1 MLINRK
7 FKKCFITGIT
17 GSAGS
22 FLADY
27 ILDKDKNI
35 KIFGTYRSKKKL
47 KYLEKKNLN
56 RKNLVHLD
64 LLNFSKLKR
73 YLKKN
78 KPDLIYHFASNAD
91 VRKSF
96 DHPKEIILNN
106 NNITLNL
113 LEAIR
118 ELKLKTL
125 IIICSTPEV
134 YGNVKNKNKKISENE
149 IMKPQSPYAV
159 SKCFQDLLAQAY
171 SKSFNLNII
180 ITRMFSYTNSR
191 RFTLFQSY
199 FAKQIIEIEM
209 NKKKYLEHGNLNSI
223 RTFIDIDDA
232 LEAYWLTAKKGKVGE
247 IYNIGGNDT
256 ESVKTVLKK
265 LIKLST
271 KKIYYK
277 VNKKLLR
284 PTDVQKQIPNC
295 KKFKDHT
302 NWKPNVGIDLS
313 LKKLIEDLRLEL
325 KK

>member
-7 FKKCFITGIT
+7 FNKCFITGIT

-27 ILDKDKNI
+27 ILDKDKKI
-35 KIFGTYRSKKKL
+35 KIFGTYRYKKKL
-47 KYLEKKNLN
+47 KYLKKKNFR
-56 RKNLVHLD
+56 RKNLVNLD
-64 LLNFSKLKR
+64 LLNYSKLKE

-96 DHPKEIILNN
+96 DTPRSIILNN

-118 ELKLKTL
+118 ELKLKSL

-134 YGNVKNKNKKISENE
+134 YGNVANKDKKISEDV

-171 SKSFNLNII
+171 LKSFNLNII

-191 RFTLFQSY
+191 RFTLFQSS
-199 FAKQIIEIEM
+199 FAKQIIDIEM

-232 LEAYWLTAKKGKVGE
+232 LEAYWLTARKGKIGE

-265 LIKLST
+265 LINLSS
-271 KKIYYK
+271 KKIDYK
-277 VNKKLLR
+277 LNKKLLR
-284 PTDVQKQIPNC
+284 PTDVQKQVPNC
-295 KKFKDHT
+295 NKFRKHT
-302 NWKPNVGIDLS
+302 NWKPKVGIDLS
-313 LKKLIEDLRLEL
+313 LKKLINDIRLEF
-325 KK
+325 KR

>member
-1 MLINRK
+1 MSINRK

-47 KYLEKKNLN
+47 RYLKKKNLK
-56 RKNLVHLD
+56 RKKLVYLD
-64 LLNFSKLKR
+64 LLNFNKLKR
-73 YLKKN
+73 FLKKN

-118 ELKLKTL
+118 ELKLKSL
-125 IIICSTPEV
+125 VIICSTPE
-134 YGNVKNKNKKISENE
+134 NKNMKISENE

-171 SKSFNLNII
+171 SKSFNIDII

-191 RFTLFQSY
+191 RFTLFQSS
-199 FAKQIIEIEM
+199 FAKQIVEIEM

-232 LEAYWLTAKKGKVGE
+232 LEAYWLTAKKGKIGE

-271 KKIYYK
+271 KKIHYK

-284 PTDVQKQIPNC
+284 PTDVKKQIPNC

-302 NWKPNVGIDLS
+302 NWKPNVSIDLS
-313 LKKLIEDLRLEL
+313 LKKLIEDLRLEF

>member
-27 ILDKDKNI
+27 ILDKDNKI

-47 KYLEKKNLN
+47 KYLKRKNFN
-56 RKNLVHLD
+56 RKNLVNLD
-64 LLNFSKLKR
+64 LLNFG
-73 YLKKN
+73 KN

-118 ELKLKTL
+118 QLRLKTL
-125 IIICSTPEV
+125 VIISSTPEV

-171 SKSFNLNII
+171 SKSFNINII

-191 RFTLFQSY
+191 RFTLFQSS
-199 FAKQIIEIEM
+199 FAKQIIDIEM

-256 ESVKTVLKK
+256 KSVKTVLKK
-265 LIKLST
+265 LVKLST